1 MSDKLSVRHIKILRR
16 YKKMA
21 ECSGNA
27 NKSIKCSVTQ
37 CENHCSTEDYC
48 SLSSIQVGT
57 HEANPTMVECT
68 DCNSFELKK

>member
-1 MSDKLSVRHIKILRR
+1 MACNCDKN
-16 YKKMA
+16 
-21 ECSGNA
+21 E
-27 NKSIKCSVTQ
+27 SIKCTVSQ
-37 CENHCSTEDYC
+37 CAHHCGTADYC